1 MDGGQRLRQPFNVVP
16 DTHAITASLL
26 VCLNIRDKMSWDASI
41 RLMVVGL
48 GVSGTL
54 FSLLIYCLVDT
65 ALSLWLPSPPIVMN
79 GRFKGFR

>member
-1 MDGGQRLRQPFNVVP
+1 
-16 DTHAITASLL
+16 
-26 VCLNIRDKMSWDASI
+26 MSWDASI